1 LKIGEDGFIYS
12 EMEEKW
18 KIQISLLL
26 YVWESAK
33 KGIKLRKT
41 TKK

>member
-1 LKIGEDGFIYS
+1 MRDSKGGCRLKIGEDGFIYS

-26 YVWESAK
+26 YV
-33 KGIKLRKT
+33 
-41 TKK
+41 